1 VQEAVQ
7 AKRFGVRALV
17 TPEHPPAHGLSS
29 AEKDLISRRDWR
41 AMIHYGAIFFVLE
54 KLAAVVG
61 ISNLHVYTAMRGEDK
76 FQKTRSAA
84 IHYGVS
90 R

>member
-1 VQEAVQ
+1 
-7 AKRFGVRALV
+7 
-17 TPEHPPAHGLSS
+17 
-29 AEKDLISRRDWR
+29 
-41 AMIHYGAIFFVLE
+41 MIHYGAIFFVLE